1 MHRAALLPVPRLLPA
16 LCALLIGCAMP
27 GHPREP
33 PDVGREQ
40 RHPLRDVVPQGLR
53 TEVAARRAGS
63 VVLVTIDGARWQE
76 IFGGVDAALA
86 RRHGLSAH
94 EVVPADVLLPN
105 LHRRVAARGVAI
117 GAPGH
122 GLIRASGPRHVSL
135 PGYLELLSGSALGCT
150 DNDCAPTKRTTIL
163 DEVRALP
170 GVQPVDVAAIGS
182 WEVLERA
189 VSCDPASLTVSTGR
203 SVGVSRERV
212 RAGEG
217 MAALLDVAAGSS
229 PWPGHGDYRA
239 DRFTGPIALGYLRA
253 RRPRFL
259 FVGLGDTDEHAHR
272 DDYRSYLHA
281 LRAADDFV
289 GELLDVVTDDTVVLV
304 TADHGRASDFSS
316 HGRDAASSRVFL
328 LATGGGLPVRGAVD
342 TSDDLRLG
350 DVATTLRA
358 LFGLPTL
365 ADRAP
370 IDALLPANFDG
381 GRLGTPDPPGRE
393 PLVSRRAEGTISRST
408 R

>member
-1 MHRAALLPVPRLLPA
+1 MHRAALLPVLRWLPA

-40 RHPLRDVVPQGLR
+40 RHPLRNVEPPGPR
-53 TEVAARRAGS
+53 NEVAARRAGS

-76 IFGGVDAALA
+76 IFRGVDPALA
-86 RRHGLSAH
+86 RRHGLAPH

-105 LHRRVAARGVAI
+105 LHGRVIAHGAAV

-122 GLIRASGPRHVSL
+122 GVIRASGPRHVSL
-135 PGYLELLSGSALGCT
+135 PGYLELLSGTALGCT
-150 DNDCAPTKRTTIL
+150 DNDCAPTKRATIL

-170 GVQPVDVAAIGS
+170 GVEPEDVAAIGS

-203 SVGVSRERV
+203 NVGASRERV
-212 RAGEG
+212 RAGDG
-217 MAALLDVAAGSS
+217 MAALVDAAAGSS

-289 GELLDVVTDDTVVLV
+289 GELLDVVTDDTAVLV

-328 LATGGGLPVRGAVD
+328 LATGGGIPTRGAVD

-358 LFGLPTL
+358 LLDVPTSG
-365 ADRAP
+365 DRAP
-370 IDALLPANFDG
+370 IAELLPQ
-381 GRLGTPDPPGRE
+381 R
-393 PLVSRRAEGTISRST
+393 T
-408 R
+408 RPAHLATR